1 LPAQAWMR
9 LTVGFVAAVDVI
21 ITRHQ
26 KNNADRRSEW
36 WRQHHMGFRTDVS
49 DNDTE
54 AGLGWKVLNT
64 LAMSKLFY
72 YEVIPTSCR

>member
-1 LPAQAWMR
+1 
-9 LTVGFVAAVDVI
+9 VVAA
-21 ITRHQ
+21 
-26 KNNADRRSEW
+26 
-36 WRQHHMGFRTDVS
+36 HHMGFRTDVS